1 MLESQGSSSLN
12 GTETGRWDEREGT
25 HHPIPAVQTFMGRV
39 SLGHISLSCLW
50 GQSSSRSRSSTA
62 ERAQGRWHTRLHQPG
77 KGTREPGQS
86 VPAQAR
92 VLSAPLKEN
101 PEAPSPL
108 QPVRTCKEA
117 LSVDQETCSH
127 QTPAPWASRSWTHY
141 SPRADRVHK
150 QLLPVPMA
158 RRWRAHADPG
168 SIREQPLGQGLH
180 CLDSQSGPAQAR
192 PRSLLSWGVSP

>member
-1 MLESQGSSSLN
+1 MRGREHITRSQRCKRSWVASLSATLAFPAC
-12 GTETGRWDEREGT
+12 GARAQAGAGVPQPRGPRADGT
-25 HHPIPAVQTFMGRV
+25 HG
-39 SLGHISLSCLW
+39 
-50 GQSSSRSRSSTA
+50 
-62 ERAQGRWHTRLHQPG
+62 LHQPG

-141 SPRADRVHK
+141 SPRAERVHK

-180 CLDSQSGPAQAR
+180 CLDPQSGPAQAR